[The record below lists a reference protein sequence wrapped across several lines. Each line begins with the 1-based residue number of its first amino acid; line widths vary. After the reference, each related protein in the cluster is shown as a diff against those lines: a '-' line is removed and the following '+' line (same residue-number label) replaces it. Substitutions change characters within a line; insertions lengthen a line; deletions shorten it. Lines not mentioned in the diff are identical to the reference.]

1 MSIWV
6 RNFFTLAVSRDLYEG
21 VPAIYVN
28 YLGYDETAHRYGPRS
43 DRAMQVLHEVDQS
56 IEPLWAVMGRVP
68 STGTMPTSWPIMVN
82 RLASPTAT

>member
-68 STGTMPTSWPIMVN
+68 STGTMPTSWPTMVN